1 MSGSFFW
8 LLLEILDTETGLIQ
22 VKEQCCHTESQF
34 MHPILCACSSGC
46 VHVPAAGQPGST
58 GGCAVGG
65 IPGGKSCWKNNNKKP
80 FVRHFLYKQFIRFK
94 QWCWYSNSSLLTTE
108 KRENLDLKNV
118 CFVMN
123 LTKIIPQQGRAW
135 CCLHRAW
142 EIYDTY
148 MLQYTKL
155 RRGTGDYTADPSKY
169 LILVM

>member
-94 QWCWYSNSSLLTTE
+94 QSVMLILQLFSFDHGKKRKSGFKKMFALWWISQRSSHSKVEPDVVYTVHERFMILTCYNIQNWDGVPAIILLT
-108 KRENLDLKNV
+108 
-118 CFVMN
+118 
-123 LTKIIPQQGRAW
+123 
-135 CCLHRAW
+135 
-142 EIYDTY
+142 
-148 MLQYTKL
+148 LQ
-155 RRGTGDYTADPSKY
+155 S
-169 LILVM
+169 I